1 MSNIITNL
9 IESIFTNPITILFL
23 LAITVYSIFKII
35 ENNKLYLFVGS
46 KLEEIN
52 QDYKTSVFYSKIRND
67 YYTYSKENPYADV
80 NITSFVEEVISDLK
94 YNNLPILE
102 KIRSIKNSSS
112 ISILLG
118 VLGTF
123 VGLSTMLL
131 CVDTKDIINSLPSTI
146 SSMQTAFTTSIF
158 GVVFSL
164 IIGYFTKIKD
174 CEHVLIQIMLKSENL
189 LTSEVTHIKSE
200 RMDLKVEEVKNT
212 IKQISKSIEAIE
224 KFDKISKDLND
235 FNDEFISGI
244 EALKSLLE
252 GSQSSIK
259 TFDQS
264 VRKLDKQFNILNV
277 KFVKLFDKYDNQDN
291 INKEILF
298 DIKESSKNIY
308 NSTESQHKI
317 KDYIRNIN
325 AGFALYERS
334 AQDLL
339 TKLMT
344 HENKISQNQK
354 ILLDEKYTLDDSIKN
369 LSSIIENFSDDLQAK
384 LDIMFENSLDIQDKL
399 DVMFNNSFM
408 QDEVPLDSEDLFESN
423 IDSIFNPLSEEIYE
437 IEKKEIKAIGE
448 DELNE

>member
-1 MSNIITNL
+1 
-9 IESIFTNPITILFL
+9 
-23 LAITVYSIFKII
+23 
-35 ENNKLYLFVGS
+35 
-46 KLEEIN
+46 
-52 QDYKTSVFYSKIRND
+52 
-67 YYTYSKENPYADV
+67 
-80 NITSFVEEVISDLK
+80 
-94 YNNLPILE
+94 
-102 KIRSIKNSSS
+102 
-112 ISILLG
+112 
-118 VLGTF
+118 
-123 VGLSTMLL
+123 
-131 CVDTKDIINSLPSTI
+131 
-146 SSMQTAFTTSIF
+146 
-158 GVVFSL
+158 
-164 IIGYFTKIKD
+164 
-174 CEHVLIQIMLKSENL
+174 
-189 LTSEVTHIKSE
+189 
-200 RMDLKVEEVKNT
+200 
-212 IKQISKSIEAIE
+212 SIEAIE

-264 VRKLDKQFNILNV
+264 VRQLDKQFNILNI

-308 NSTESQHKI
+308 NATESQFKI
-317 KDYIRNIN
+317 RDYIKNIN

-354 ILLDEKYTLDDSIKN
+354 ILLDEKFTLDDSIKN
-369 LSSIIENFSDDLQAK
+369 LSSIIENFSNDIQVK
-384 LDIMFENSLDIQDKL
+384 LDMMFENSLDIQDKL

-408 QDEVPLDSEDLFESN
+408 NDEVPLDSEELFKDDVN
-423 IDSIFNPLSEEIYE
+423 NVFNPFSEEIYE
-437 IEKKEIKAIGE
+437 IEDKEIKVIGE

>member
-35 ENNKLYLFVGS
+35 ENNKLYLFVSS

-94 YNNLPILE
+94 YNNLPMLE

>member
-23 LAITVYSIFKII
+23 LAITVYSVFKII
-35 ENNKLYLFVGS
+35 ENNRVYSFVSS
-46 KLEEIN
+46 KLDEIN
-52 QDYKTSVFYSKIRND
+52 RDYKTSEFYKKVRDD

-80 NITSFVEEVISDLK
+80 NITSFIEEVVSDLK
-94 YNNLPILE
+94 HNNLPLLE

-189 LTSEVTHIKSE
+189 LTSEITHFKSE

-244 EALKSLLE
+244 KALKSLLE

-264 VRKLDKQFNILNV
+264 VRKLDKQFNILNI

-308 NSTESQHKI
+308 NATESQFKI
-317 KDYIRNIN
+317 RDYIKNIN

-354 ILLDEKYTLDDSIKN
+354 ILLDEKFTLDDSIKN
-369 LSSIIENFSDDLQAK
+369 LSSIIENFSNDLQVK
-384 LDIMFENSLDIQDKL
+384 LDMMFENSLDIQDKL

-408 QDEVPLDSEDLFESN
+408 NDEVPLDSEELFKDDVN
-423 IDSIFNPLSEEIYE
+423 NVFNPFSEEIYE
-437 IEKKEIKAIGE
+437 IEDKEIKVIGE

>member
-23 LAITVYSIFKII
+23 LAITVYSIFKIM
-35 ENNKLYLFVGS
+35 ENNKLYLFVSS

-80 NITSFVEEVISDLK
+80 NITSFVEEVVSDLK
-94 YNNLPILE
+94 YNNLSILE

-174 CEHVLIQIMLKSENL
+174 CEHVLIQIMLKAENL

-369 LSSIIENFSDDLQAK
+369 LSSIIENFSNDLQAK

-437 IEKKEIKAIGE
+437 IEKKEIKVIGE

>member
-23 LAITVYSIFKII
+23 LAITLYSIFKII

-52 QDYKTSVFYSKIRND
+52 RDYKTSVFYSKIRND

-80 NITSFVEEVISDLK
+80 NITSFVEEVVSDLK

-131 CVDTKDIINSLPSTI
+131 YVDTKDIINSLPSTI

-369 LSSIIENFSDDLQAK
+369 LSSIIENFSNDLQTK

-408 QDEVPLDSEDLFESN
+408 QDEVPLDSEDLFENN

>member
-23 LAITVYSIFKII
+23 LAITLYSIFKIV
-35 ENNKLYLFVGS
+35 ENNKLYLFVSS

-52 QDYKTSVFYSKIRND
+52 RDYKTSVFYSKIRND

-80 NITSFVEEVISDLK
+80 NITSFVEEVVSDLK

-291 INKEILF
+291 INKEI
-298 DIKESSKNIY
+298 
-308 NSTESQHKI
+308 
-317 KDYIRNIN
+317 
-325 AGFALYERS
+325 
-334 AQDLL
+334 
-339 TKLMT
+339 
-344 HENKISQNQK
+344 
-354 ILLDEKYTLDDSIKN
+354 
-369 LSSIIENFSDDLQAK
+369 
-384 LDIMFENSLDIQDKL
+384 
-399 DVMFNNSFM
+399 
-408 QDEVPLDSEDLFESN
+408 
-423 IDSIFNPLSEEIYE
+423 
-437 IEKKEIKAIGE
+437 
-448 DELNE
+448 

>member
-23 LAITVYSIFKII
+23 LAITLYSIFKIV
-35 ENNKLYLFVGS
+35 ENNKLYLFVSS

-52 QDYKTSVFYSKIRND
+52 RDYKTSVFYSKIRND

-80 NITSFVEEVISDLK
+80 NITSFVEEVVSDLK

-369 LSSIIENFSDDLQAK
+369 LSSIIENFSNDLQTK

-408 QDEVPLDSEDLFESN
+408 QDEVPLDSEDLFENN

>member
-35 ENNKLYLFVGS
+35 ENNKLYLFVSS

-52 QDYKTSVFYSKIRND
+52 RDYKTSVFYSKIRND

-298 DIKESSKNIY
+298 DIKESSKNIH

>member
-35 ENNKLYLFVGS
+35 ENNKLYLFVSS

-235 FNDEFISGI
+235 FNNEFISGI

>member
-23 LAITVYSIFKII
+23 LAITVYSVFKII
-35 ENNKLYLFVGS
+35 ENNRVYSFVSS
-46 KLEEIN
+46 KLDEIN
-52 QDYKTSVFYSKIRND
+52 RDYKTSEFYKKVRDD

-80 NITSFVEEVISDLK
+80 NITSFIEEVVSDLK
-94 YNNLPILE
+94 HNNLPLLE

-189 LTSEVTHIKSE
+189 LTSEITHFKSE

-264 VRKLDKQFNILNV
+264 VRKLDKQFNILNI

-308 NSTESQHKI
+308 NATESQFKI
-317 KDYIRNIN
+317 RDYIKNIN

-354 ILLDEKYTLDDSIKN
+354 
-369 LSSIIENFSDDLQAK
+369 
-384 LDIMFENSLDIQDKL
+384 
-399 DVMFNNSFM
+399 
-408 QDEVPLDSEDLFESN
+408 
-423 IDSIFNPLSEEIYE
+423 NPFR
-437 IEKKEIKAIGE
+437 
-448 DELNE
+448 

>member
-35 ENNKLYLFVGS
+35 ENNKLYLFVSS

-80 NITSFVEEVISDLK
+80 NITSFVEEVVSDLK

>member
-23 LAITVYSIFKII
+23 LAITVYSIFKIM
-35 ENNKLYLFVGS
+35 ENNKLYLFVSS

-80 NITSFVEEVISDLK
+80 NITSFVEEVVSDLK

-164 IIGYFTKIKD
+164 IISYFTKIKD
-174 CEHVLIQIMLKSENL
+174 CEHVLIQIMLKAENL

-369 LSSIIENFSDDLQAK
+369 LSSIIENFSNDLQAK

-437 IEKKEIKAIGE
+437 IEKKEIKVIGE

>member
-35 ENNKLYLFVGS
+35 ENNKLYLFVSS

-339 TKLMT
+339 TKLIT

-369 LSSIIENFSDDLQAK
+369 LSSIIENFSDDLQTK

>member
-23 LAITVYSIFKII
+23 LAITLYSIFKII
-35 ENNKLYLFVGS
+35 ENNKLYLFVS
-46 KLEEIN
+46 TKLEEIN
-52 QDYKTSVFYSKIRND
+52 RDYKTSVFYNKIRND

-80 NITSFVEEVISDLK
+80 NITSFVEEVVSDLK

-235 FNDEFISGI
+235 FNEEFISGI

-369 LSSIIENFSDDLQAK
+369 LSSIIENFSDNLQAK

-408 QDEVPLDSEDLFESN
+408 QDEVPLDSEDLFENN

-437 IEKKEIKAIGE
+437 IEKKEIKPIGE

>member
-23 LAITVYSIFKII
+23 LAITVYSIFKIM
-35 ENNKLYLFVGS
+35 ENNKLYLFVSS

-80 NITSFVEEVISDLK
+80 NITSFVEEVVSDLK

-174 CEHVLIQIMLKSENL
+174 CEHVLIQIMLKAENL

-354 ILLDEKYTLDDSIKN
+354 ILLDEKYTLDDSINN
-369 LSSIIENFSDDLQAK
+369 LSSIIENFSNDLQAK

-437 IEKKEIKAIGE
+437 IEKKEIKVIGE

>member
-23 LAITVYSIFKII
+23 LAITLYSIFKII
-35 ENNKLYLFVGS
+35 ENNKLYLFVS
-46 KLEEIN
+46 TKLEEIN
-52 QDYKTSVFYSKIRND
+52 RDYKTSVFYNKIRND

-80 NITSFVEEVISDLK
+80 NITSFVEEVVSDLK

-235 FNDEFISGI
+235 FNEEFISGI

-369 LSSIIENFSDDLQAK
+369 LSSIIENFSDNLQAK

>member
-23 LAITVYSIFKII
+23 LAITLYSIFKIV

-52 QDYKTSVFYSKIRND
+52 RDYKTSVFYSKIRND

-80 NITSFVEEVISDLK
+80 NITSFVEEVVSDLK

-369 LSSIIENFSDDLQAK
+369 LSSIIENFSNDLQTK

-408 QDEVPLDSEDLFESN
+408 QDEVPLDSEDLFENN

>member
-23 LAITVYSIFKII
+23 LAITLYSIFKII
-35 ENNKLYLFVGS
+35 ENNKLYLFVS
-46 KLEEIN
+46 TKLEEIN
-52 QDYKTSVFYSKIRND
+52 RDYKTSVFYNKIRND

-80 NITSFVEEVISDLK
+80 NITSFVEEVVSDLK

-235 FNDEFISGI
+235 FNEEFISGI

-369 LSSIIENFSDDLQAK
+369 LSSIIENFSDNLQAK

-408 QDEVPLDSEDLFESN
+408 QDEVPLDSEDLFENN

>member
-23 LAITVYSIFKII
+23 LAITLYSIFKII

-52 QDYKTSVFYSKIRND
+52 RDYKTSVFYSKIRND

-80 NITSFVEEVISDLK
+80 NITSFVEEVVSDLK

-369 LSSIIENFSDDLQAK
+369 LSSIIENFSNDLQTK

-408 QDEVPLDSEDLFESN
+408 QDEVPLDSEDLFENN

>member
-35 ENNKLYLFVGS
+35 ENNKLYLFVSS

>member
-23 LAITVYSIFKII
+23 LAITLYSIFKIV
-35 ENNKLYLFVGS
+35 ENNKLYLFVSS

-52 QDYKTSVFYSKIRND
+52 RDYKTSVFYSKIRND

-80 NITSFVEEVISDLK
+80 NITSFVEEVVSDLK

-344 HENKISQNQK
+344 HENKIYQNQK

-369 LSSIIENFSDDLQAK
+369 LSSIIENFSNDLQTK

-408 QDEVPLDSEDLFESN
+408 QDEVPLDSEDLFENN

>member
-23 LAITVYSIFKII
+23 LAITVYSIFKIM
-35 ENNKLYLFVGS
+35 ENNKLYLFVSS

-80 NITSFVEEVISDLK
+80 NITSFVEEVVSDLK

-174 CEHVLIQIMLKSENL
+174 CEHVLIQIMLKAENL

-369 LSSIIENFSDDLQAK
+369 LSSIIENFSNDLQAK

-437 IEKKEIKAIGE
+437 IEKKEIKVIGE

>member
-23 LAITVYSIFKII
+23 LAITVYSVFKII
-35 ENNKLYLFVGS
+35 ENNRVYSFVSS

-52 QDYKTSVFYSKIRND
+52 RNHKTSEFYGKIRND
-67 YYTYSKENPYADV
+67 YYTYSKENPYSDV
-80 NITSFVEEVISDLK
+80 NITSFIEEVVSDLK
-94 YNNLPILE
+94 HNNLPLLE

-123 VGLSTMLL
+123 VGLSAMLL

-174 CEHVLIQIMLKSENL
+174 CEHVLIQIMLKCENL
-189 LTSEVTHIKSE
+189 LTSEITHSKSE

-244 EALKSLLE
+244 EALKGLLE

-308 NSTESQHKI
+308 NATESQFKI
-317 KDYIRNIN
+317 RDYIKNIN

-354 ILLDEKYTLDDSIKN
+354 ILLDEKFTLDDSIKN
-369 LSSIIENFSDDLQAK
+369 LSSIIEKFSDDLQVK

-408 QDEVPLDSEDLFESN
+408 QDEVPLDSEELFKN
-423 IDSIFNPLSEEIYE
+423 DIDSVFNPFNEEIYE
-437 IEKKEIKAIGE
+437 IEDKEIKVIGE

>member
-23 LAITVYSIFKII
+23 LAITLYSIFKII
-35 ENNKLYLFVGS
+35 ENNKLYLFVSS

-52 QDYKTSVFYSKIRND
+52 QDYKTSVFYNKIRND

-80 NITSFVEEVISDLK
+80 NITSFVEEVVSDLK

-369 LSSIIENFSDDLQAK
+369 LSSIIENFSDNLQAK

>member
-23 LAITVYSIFKII
+23 LAITVYSIFKIM
-35 ENNKLYLFVGS
+35 ENNKLYLFVSS

-67 YYTYSKENPYADV
+67 YYTYSKENSYADV
-80 NITSFVEEVISDLK
+80 NITSFVEEVVSDLK

-174 CEHVLIQIMLKSENL
+174 CEHVLIQIMLKAENL

-369 LSSIIENFSDDLQAK
+369 LSSIIENFSNDLQAK

-437 IEKKEIKAIGE
+437 IEKKEIKVIGE

>member
-35 ENNKLYLFVGS
+35 ENNKLYLFVSS

-52 QDYKTSVFYSKIRND
+52 RDYKTSVFYSKIRND
-67 YYTYSKENPYADV
+67 YYTYSKENSYADV
-80 NITSFVEEVISDLK
+80 NITSFVEEVVSDLK

>member
-23 LAITVYSIFKII
+23 LAITLYSIFKIV
-35 ENNKLYLFVGS
+35 ENNKLYLFVSS

-52 QDYKTSVFYSKIRND
+52 RDYKTSVFYSKIRND

-80 NITSFVEEVISDLK
+80 NITSFVEEVVSDLK

-200 RMDLKVEEVKNT
+200 RMDLKVKEVKNT

-344 HENKISQNQK
+344 HENKIYQNQK

-369 LSSIIENFSDDLQAK
+369 LSSIIENFSNDLQTK

-408 QDEVPLDSEDLFESN
+408 QDEVPLDSEDLFENN